1 MTVLLIA
8 TGGTIASK
16 PQPGK
21 GVTVALDGRD
31 LLETVAAGPQGFD
44 TSDIEVLDVT
54 HGASWNFEPAFMG
67 EVAVLARDAL
77 AGGQADSV
85 VITHGTDTLE
95 ETAFLVWLL
104 AGPTAAETGPVV
116 VTGAM
121 RHAGQPDGDGPRNLR
136 DAFTVARSPAAQAAG
151 VVVCMHRELHDPRW
165 VTKTHAHELDSFRSP
180 GSGAVGTVRDGTVT
194 LTAPIAPRP
203 DVVLPH
209 TPPIDPAVAVIRSE
223 SGIDDELVPWL
234 LGRGVHGL
242 VIEGTGAGNVN
253 AALVPGIEA
262 ALGSSVPVV
271 ITTRCV
277 GGAVAPVYGGP
288 GGGHTITGLGVIP
301 GGALTAAKARLA
313 LGVALA
319 VDTEPDAVAQWMTAL
334 ASVT

>member
-1 MTVLLIA
+1 VTVLLIA

-31 LLETVAAGPQGFD
+31 LLATVEALD
-44 TSDIEVLDVT
+44 TTDVDVLDVT
-54 HGASWNFEPAFMG
+54 HGASWNFELAFMG

-77 AGGQADSV
+77 AGGQADAI

-95 ETAFLVWLL
+95 ETAYLVWLL
-104 AGPTAAETGPVV
+104 AAPTSVETGPVI

-121 RHAGQPDGDGPRNLR
+121 RNAGHPDGDGPRNLR
-136 DAFTVARSPAAQAAG
+136 DAFAAARSSTVRDAG
-151 VVVCMHRELHDPRW
+151 VLVCMNGELHDPR
-165 VTKTHAHELDSFRSP
+165 VATKTHAHQLDSFRSP
-180 GSGAVGTVRDGTVT
+180 GTDVVGTVRDGVVT
-194 LTAPIAPRP
+194 MTAPIAPLP

-209 TPPIDPAVAVIRSE
+209 APPIDPAVAVVRSE
-223 SGIDDELVPWL
+223 AGVDPDLVPWL

-262 ALGSSVPVV
+262 ALGRGVLVV
-271 ITTRCV
+271 VTTRALD
-277 GGAVAPVYGGP
+277 GAVAPVYGGP
-288 GGGHTITGLGVIP
+288 GGGHTIISMGVIP

-319 VDTEPDAVAQWMTAL
+319 VDPEPDAVAQWMAEVVH
-334 ASVT
+334 AE